1 MKTAPCRC
9 RRPGRQSATEPVQ
22 LTMVAVSSS
31 CPAFG
36 HVTRWS
42 PGLAHPVPLTAS
54 HPRPSSM
61 SARASAARSDSRI
74 SDISRA
80 LSACS
85 SPMAA
90 SIASMAVFA
99 ARRTSGWGRVSTR
112 HSQLERRVQRPELP
126 AQGVC
131 GAHRRPPTVDAL
143 WTLARRTGCPEPV
156 PPDPGRPSWPGIT
169 GLTGDGRGP
178 AGTG

>member
-1 MKTAPCRC
+1 
-9 RRPGRQSATEPVQ
+9 
-22 LTMVAVSSS
+22 MVAVSSS
-31 CPAFG
+31 CPALG

-143 WTLARRTGCPEPV
+143 WTLARRTGCPEPSRLI
-156 PPDPGRPSWPGIT
+156 PD
-169 GLTGDGRGP
+169 GP
-178 AGTG
+178 AGLA